1 MVSEILAAV
10 VERGFWVRRGF
21 PGLRKL
27 FLFAGDMAIVA
38 AASYAAMFIVTACS
52 GAKIDQALYQGML
65 PVMLSVVGILLIF
78 NGLVSLTRKKY
89 IEAFIDLAIVMIKMF
104 VIMMAISFF
113 LRDFAYSRSILI
125 VATLIQFVALALWN
139 RFWWQIEHNTM
150 ILRRVLIMGGAD
162 DCHSLVS
169 SLYIHDY
176 LKDYV
181 KYICPDYESGQWKE
195 YMADVD
201 LVILSSDMK
210 LSHKAAMLHYCQM
223 NEKQVFIIPEFYEM
237 YCSNV
242 DLDKIDDIPVFR
254 PRYLKPTTE
263 QIIMKRCLD
272 IAVALIATI
281 GLAPLFLLV
290 AIAIKIDSPG
300 PIFFRQLRVGERE
313 QEFVIY
319 KFRTMFIDA
328 EKQTGPVLATVNDPR
343 ITRVGRFIRATR
355 IDELPQ
361 LFNVIIGN
369 MSIVGPRP
377 ERLFF
382 VEKLKKE
389 LPEYI
394 HRSNVKPGI
403 TGMAQVYGKYSTT
416 PYSKLVYDLIYIQH
430 CNVVTDL
437 ALMLKTFRVL
447 FFKSHAGVVDEE
459 ALSEYPSCGG
469 ETRDTA

>member
-1 MVSEILAAV
+1 M
-10 VERGFWVRRGF
+10 RRGF

-113 LRDFAYSRSILI
+113 MRDFAYSRSILI
-125 VATLIQFVALALWN
+125 VAALIQFVALALWN

-150 ILRRVLIMGGAD
+150 ILRKVLIMGGAD

-210 LSHKAAMLHYCQM
+210 LSHKAAC
-223 NEKQVFIIPEFYEM
+223 FIIA
-237 YCSNV
+237 
-242 DLDKIDDIPVFR
+242 R
-254 PRYLKPTTE
+254 
-263 QIIMKRCLD
+263 
-272 IAVALIATI
+272 
-281 GLAPLFLLV
+281 
-290 AIAIKIDSPG
+290 
-300 PIFFRQLRVGERE
+300 
-313 QEFVIY
+313 
-319 KFRTMFIDA
+319 
-328 EKQTGPVLATVNDPR
+328 
-343 ITRVGRFIRATR
+343 
-355 IDELPQ
+355 
-361 LFNVIIGN
+361 
-369 MSIVGPRP
+369 
-377 ERLFF
+377 
-382 VEKLKKE
+382 
-389 LPEYI
+389 
-394 HRSNVKPGI
+394 
-403 TGMAQVYGKYSTT
+403 
-416 PYSKLVYDLIYIQH
+416 
-430 CNVVTDL
+430 
-437 ALMLKTFRVL
+437 
-447 FFKSHAGVVDEE
+447 
-459 ALSEYPSCGG
+459 
-469 ETRDTA
+469 

>member
-1 MVSEILAAV
+1 
-10 VERGFWVRRGF
+10 
-21 PGLRKL
+21 
-27 FLFAGDMAIVA
+27 
-38 AASYAAMFIVTACS
+38 
-52 GAKIDQALYQGML
+52 
-65 PVMLSVVGILLIF
+65 VGILLIF

-89 IEAFIDLAIVMIKMF
+89 IETFIDLAIVTIKMF
-104 VIMMAISFF
+104 AIMMVISFF

-181 KYICPDYESGQWKE
+181 KYVCPDYESGQWKE

-263 QIIMKRCLD
+263 QIIMKRFLD
-272 IAVALIATI
+272 IAVSLIATI
-281 GLAPLFLLV
+281 GLAPFFLLV

-300 PIFFRQLRVGERE
+300 PIFFR
-313 QEFVIY
+313 
-319 KFRTMFIDA
+319 
-328 EKQTGPVLATVNDPR
+328 
-343 ITRVGRFIRATR
+343 
-355 IDELPQ
+355 
-361 LFNVIIGN
+361 
-369 MSIVGPRP
+369 
-377 ERLFF
+377 
-382 VEKLKKE
+382 
-389 LPEYI
+389 
-394 HRSNVKPGI
+394 
-403 TGMAQVYGKYSTT
+403 
-416 PYSKLVYDLIYIQH
+416 
-430 CNVVTDL
+430 
-437 ALMLKTFRVL
+437 
-447 FFKSHAGVVDEE
+447 
-459 ALSEYPSCGG
+459 
-469 ETRDTA
+469 